1 MSNLHIDWHNVAEE
15 IEALGRSERSALR
28 SHIATVIEHLIKLQ
42 VSPATD
48 PRNGWMESVQR
59 ARDDIARVLD
69 DSPSLSGQVE
79 QMIKTETRRVQRSV
93 AKLLGYYGEQPAVEI
108 ATLSYTRDQV
118 VGDWLPP

>member
-1 MSNLHIDWHNVAEE
+1 
-15 IEALGRSERSALR
+15 LGRSERAALR

-48 PRNGWMESVQR
+48 PRNGWTESVQR
-59 ARDDIARVLD
+59 ARDDIARVLE

-93 AKLLGYYGEQPAVEI
+93 AKLLGYYGEQRA
-108 ATLSYTRDQV
+108 ARR
-118 VGDWLPP
+118 G